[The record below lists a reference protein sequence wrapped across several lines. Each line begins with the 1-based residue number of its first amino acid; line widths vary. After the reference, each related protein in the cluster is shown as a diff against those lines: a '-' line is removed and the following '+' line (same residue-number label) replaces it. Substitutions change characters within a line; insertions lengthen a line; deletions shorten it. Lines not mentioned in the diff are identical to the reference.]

1 MALGVRLLIPGS
13 RVRALGQHTLTREI
27 PRDDTDP
34 PLLGDP
40 EHGACRLLPGPP
52 LWAEGEGRTGGGLA
66 GRGGQVGFG
75 GGDRWGLERGEDRCG
90 LGCEGRTDGAWWG
103 RKMCL
108 PRPQLHASRVP
119 GTVLDA
125 RGAGESKAQV
135 RVYLGST
142 LLLGE
147 PVSQQVVYLFCWT

>member
-1 MALGVRLLIPGS
+1 
-13 RVRALGQHTLTREI
+13 
-27 PRDDTDP
+27 
-34 PLLGDP
+34 
-40 EHGACRLLPGPP
+40 
-52 LWAEGEGRTGGGLA
+52 
-66 GRGGQVGFG
+66 
-75 GGDRWGLERGEDRCG
+75 
-90 LGCEGRTDGAWWG
+90 
-103 RKMCL
+103 MCL